1 MPLKDPE
8 KNKEKARLYYEKNKE
23 KINERNRLY
32 YEKNKE
38 IINERQRLY
47 NEKNKERIKE
57 YDRLYNEKNKERIK
71 ERERLYNQTEKG
83 IKSRRIKNWKHS
95 GVVCHDFEELY
106 KTYMNISF
114 CDFCKVE
121 LTYDKTTTATT
132 KCLDHDHV
140 SGEFRNILCHS
151 CNVKRR

>member
-8 KNKEKARLYYEKNKE
+8 KNKEYQRLYREKNIDKRRLYYEKNKE
-23 KINERNRLY
+23 KINERQRLY
-32 YEKNKE
+32 KEKNKE
-38 IINERQRLY
+38 KNKEYQRLY
-47 NEKNKERIKE
+47 DEKNKERIKE
-57 YDRLYNEKNKERIK
+57 YKRLYH
-71 ERERLYNQTEKG
+71 QTEAG
-83 IKSRRIKNWKHS
+83 IKGRRISDWKRR

-140 SGEFRNILCHS
+140 SGEFRNILCNS

>member
-1 MPLKDPE
+1 MPLEDPE
-8 KNKEKARLYYEKNKE
+8 KTKEYQRLYYEKNKE
-23 KINERNRLY
+23 RIKEKQRLY
-32 YEKNKE
+32 REKNKG
-38 IINERQRLY
+38 
-47 NEKNKERIKE
+47 KNKERRRE
-57 YDRLYNEKNKERIK
+57 YDRLYH
-71 ERERLYNQTEKG
+71 QTEKG
-83 IKSRRIKNWKHS
+83 IKSYRISKWKRR

-106 KTYMNISF
+106 KTYMNVSF

-121 LTYDKTTTATT
+121 LTYDKTITSTT

>member
-1 MPLKDPE
+1 MPNQYSE
-8 KNKEKARLYYEKNKE
+8 KRKEYKRLYYEKNKE
-23 KINERNRLY
+23 RIKERDRLY

-38 IINERQRLY
+38 IIREQQIVYQRLY
-47 NEKNKERIKE
+47 H
-57 YDRLYNEKNKERIK
+57 
-71 ERERLYNQTEKG
+71 QTEKG
-83 IKSRRIKNWKHS
+83 IKGYRINNWKRS